1 MSNSVEN
8 TTKETAV
15 TSTATLDAPV
25 SDIPTPPASANADAS
40 TAVTKA
46 TKPAKKTRRKADP
59 DEIIPIHDWIYHIM
73 FGLYSVYFRIGKW
86 QLNGVE
92 NVPLNGPVIIAPNHV
107 SLLDPP
113 LVGAATPRLVT
124 TMGKVELFEKK
135 TFGLKILGFVIQ
147 HMGTF
152 PVRRGVPDRRAIR
165 RAVQVL
171 EGDGALVIFPEG
183 TRTRNGQL
191 GSAEL
196 GMALI
201 AHMTK
206 TPIVPMYLKGTQGCF
221 SPLHPGFRLI
231 KAEVW
236 YGQPLRFAAEFQQ
249 RGDRATLQAMTDQVM
264 AAIARMRDEAHKT

>member
-1 MSNSVEN
+1 MLAVRPSCREFIRWPTLRYKQMSNSLEN
-8 TTKETAV
+8 TAEATVKTA
-15 TSTATLDAPV
+15 PRK
-25 SDIPTPPASANADAS
+25 
-40 TAVTKA
+40 KA
-46 TKPAKKTRRKADP
+46 RRKP
-59 DEIIPIHDWIYHIM
+59 EPGEIIPVHDWIYHTM
-73 FGLYSVYFRIGKW
+73 FGLYSIYFRIGKW
-86 QLNGVE
+86 ELNGVE
-92 NVPLNGPVIIAPNHV
+92 NVPLTGSVIVAPNHV

-135 TFGLKILGFVIQ
+135 TFGLKILGFIIQ

-152 PVRRGVPDRRAIR
+152 PVRRGAPDRRAIR

-171 EGDGALVIFPEG
+171 EDGGALVIFPEG
-183 TRTRNGQL
+183 TRTRTGQL

-201 AHMTK
+201 AHTTK
-206 TPIVPMYLKGTQGCF
+206 TPIVPMYLKGTEGCF
-221 SPLHPGFRLI
+221 SPMHPGFRLI

-236 YGQPLRFAAEFQQ
+236 YGEPLRFEAEFQQ

-264 AAIARMRDEAHKT
+264 AALARMRDEANKP